1 MCWAGV
7 ASALT
12 GPFPPA
18 AAAPGVAGFPGEN
31 LQDGVLLWGRSSR
44 VSQKAGPCPVN
55 CLRSRVRGSDS
66 TVGTQGR
73 SHLVGLKS
81 AVTPTRRWRTGPTSC
96 LLCGTL
102 PACASWRSR
111 PVPPPCSCR
120 GTALLPSGISGRHR
134 LPALRHLGEAPPAR
148 PQASWGAGFPPLER
162 RLAALCPSPQVPAA
176 PEGQVWWGGVAGTS
190 LGAGGPARLHQLSR
204 IPPRPSCSARVSR
217 RKSLKI
223 ASDSE
228 SPCPME
234 ASSPAAVDQTVSP
247 APAGLC

>member
-55 CLRSRVRGSDS
+55 CLRSLVRGSDS

-102 PACASWRSR
+102 PACAPRRSR

-134 LPALRHLGEAPPAR
+134 LPALRHLGEQGSHRWRDAWLPFVPHRRFLRHLKARSGGEAWRAPPWALVGQ
-148 PQASWGAGFPPLER
+148 PGYTSSAGSHL
-162 RLAALCPSPQVPAA
+162 VHPAQ
-176 PEGQVWWGGVAGTS
+176 PVS
-190 LGAGGPARLHQLSR
+190 AGG
-204 IPPRPSCSARVSR
+204 
-217 RKSLKI
+217 SL
-223 ASDSE
+223 
-228 SPCPME
+228 
-234 ASSPAAVDQTVSP
+234 
-247 APAGLC
+247 